1 MRRPKSIFLF
11 LFLDIIS
18 ICASIVIT
26 YLILFKTLE
35 KFLSEPQ
42 PARSPFDDAVLW
54 IIFIFVIFYILEL
67 YSLFRASGVKI
78 MLRILAGVLAAG
90 AMVAVFTY
98 LFLHIF
104 IGRSL
109 FALQALFIAMFTV
122 IWRLGYSAIQKQM
135 DKPTNILL
143 VGQKGIISSVANELK
158 KTNRFTVKKHQ
169 YSSKSK
175 NVIRLEEI
183 SKIKN
188 LNVIF
193 IDDPKMPDEV
203 MQSLFQCRLRGIP
216 VREIADFYEDEWEK
230 VPVYHL
236 KDRWFVNSHGFT
248 VIHHIFYQRVKSVV
262 DIALSIL
269 AMIITG
275 PLMLLTAVLI
285 KIESEGPVFY
295 KQERIGLNEKTLNLI
310 KFRSMIKEAEKSGAT
325 WAGEK
330 DPRLTKVGRIIRL
343 FRIDELPQIFN
354 IFKGEMS
361 FIGPRPERP
370 IFVEELKKEIPY
382 YSYRHLVKPGLTG
395 WAQVNYSY
403 GASVEDAV
411 RKLEYDLYY
420 IKNSNLLLDLHIIF
434 RTLRV
439 ILLRK
444 GSR

>member
-1 MRRPKSIFLF
+1 VRRPKSIFLF

-26 YLILFKTLE
+26 FLIKFKTLDR
-35 KFLSEPQ
+35 FLSEQLP
-42 PARSPFDDAVLW
+42 RSPIDDAILW
-54 IIFIFVIFYILEL
+54 IIFILIFFYILEL
-67 YSLFRASGVKI
+67 YSLFRVSGVKI
-78 MLRILAGVLAAG
+78 ILRILAGVLAAG

-98 LFLHIF
+98 MFLHIF

-109 FALQALFIAMFTV
+109 FALHLLFIVTFTA
-122 IWRLGYSAIQKQM
+122 IWRLGYNAIQLQIK
-135 DKPTNILL
+135 KSINILL
-143 VGQKGIISSVANELK
+143 VGPKGIVSSVANELK
-158 KTNRFTVKKHQ
+158 KTNRFSVKKYH

-175 NVIRLEEI
+175 SVIPLEEL

-193 IDDPKMPDEV
+193 VDDPKMPDEV
-203 MQSLFQCRLRGIP
+203 MQDLMQYRLKGIP
-216 VREIADFYEDEWEK
+216 VRELVDFYEDEWEK
-230 VPVYHL
+230 IPVYHL
-236 KDRWFVNSHGFT
+236 KDRWFVYSHGFT
-248 VIHHIFYQRVKSVV
+248 VIHHIFYQRVKRII
-262 DIALSIL
+262 DIILSIL

-285 KIESEGPVFY
+285 QIESEGPVFY
-295 KQERIGLNEKTLNLI
+295 KQERIGLNERRFNLI
-310 KFRSMIKEAEKSGAT
+310 KFRSMIKEAEKSGAA

-395 WAQVNYSY
+395 WAQVNFPY

-420 IKNSNLLLDLHIIF
+420 IKNSNLLLDLHIVL

-439 ILLRK
+439 VLLRR

>member
-18 ICASIVIT
+18 ICISIVIT
-26 YLILFKTLE
+26 YLILFKTLD
-35 KFLSEPQ
+35 KFLSETQ
-42 PARSPFDDAVLW
+42 TARSPFDDAILW
-54 IIFIFVIFYILEL
+54 AIFIFVIFYILEL
-67 YSLFRASGVKI
+67 YSLFRASGIKI
-78 MLRILAGVLAAG
+78 ILRTLTAVLASG

-98 LFLHIF
+98 VFLHIF

-109 FALQALFIAMFTV
+109 FALQALFIATFTTM
-122 IWRLGYSAIQKQM
+122 WRLGYSAIQKQM
-135 DKPTNILL
+135 DKPMNILL
-143 VGQKGIISSVANELK
+143 VGPREIIPGVADELK
-158 KTNRFTVKKHQ
+158 EAGRFSVKKYH
-169 YSSKSK
+169 YGSKSK
-175 NVIRLEEI
+175 NVLSLEEL
-183 SKIKN
+183 SKSKN

-193 IDDPKMPDEV
+193 IDDPKMPDEI
-203 MQSLFQCRLRGIP
+203 MQDLFQCRLKGIP
-216 VREIADFYEDEWEK
+216 VREIADFYEEEWEK

-248 VIHHIFYQRVKSVV
+248 VIHHIFYQRVKRIV
-262 DIALSIL
+262 DICLSIL

-295 KQERIGLNEKTLNLI
+295 KQERIGLNERTFNLI

-330 DPRLTKVGRIIRL
+330 DPRLTKVGRVIRL
-343 FRIDELPQIFN
+343 FRMDELPQILN

-370 IFVEELKKEIPY
+370 IFVEGLKKEIPY

-395 WAQVNYSY
+395 WAQVNYPY

-434 RTLRV
+434 RTFRV